1 MDIKVVMIR
10 LDSAGKR
17 GRLSAART
25 LPELR
30 RAVRGFDHAALRAR
44 APALLRAR
52 DRAGIERWLAQALG

>member
-1 MDIKVVMIR
+1 MMIR

-30 RAVRGFDHAALRAR
+30 RAVQGFDHAALRAR
-44 APALLRAR
+44 
-52 DRAGIERWLAQALG
+52 DRAGIEQWLAKSLA